1 MAEARAG
8 NTEGADGAED
18 APRARLEAARDY
30 ARQMAAE
37 LVAGRVWHDEDG
49 QRMPFP
55 PLGDPTRAHIVSYT
69 VIAEVLD
76 RAL

>member
-8 NTEGADGAED
+8 NTQGADGAAD
-18 APRARLEAARDY
+18 AARARLAAARDY

-49 QRMPFP
+49 RELEFP

-69 VIAEVLD
+69 VIADVLD